1 MGRSRLRPGSTVR
14 LEGVAVAMMVAK
26 DVSLAAPLADCCLIV
41 ATYAAGNGGESVV
54 VRSLFYKE

>member
-1 MGRSRLRPGSTVR
+1 MGCSSLRPGSTVR

-26 DVSLAAPLADCCLIV
+26 DVSLAAPLADCCLFA
-41 ATYAAGNGGESVV
+41 ATYAAGNSGESVV